1 MCKEERISFINMIT
15 QKTIPVKE
23 QGIDGISEL
32 EGSDLVGEAGRSR
45 SMFRTMNRLP

>member
-23 QGIDGISEL
+23 HSIDEISGLVGSEL
-32 EGSDLVGEAGRSR
+32 AGEAERSR